1 MGLFIKR
8 NSRPQRIDKDF
19 EKDMREIAKIRLIK
33 GLAKFNPN
41 NLSMP
46 EMTKLLRRTQG
57 YKFSL
62 EELKTKPRKE
72 DLI

>member
-1 MGLFIKR
+1 MGFTKKKTT
-8 NSRPQRIDKDF
+8 PQRIDKDF
-19 EKDMREIAKIRLIK
+19 EKDMKEIAKVRLLK
-33 GLAKFNPN
+33 GLAKFNPR

-62 EELKTKPRKE
+62 EELKNKPRKE
-72 DLI
+72 DLL